1 MNEKQLSLFELPIQN
16 IKHNFTVT
24 EVDKDLEPLIHNI
37 VNELGERL
45 EGVIKNSFNLNL
57 DQSELIDALDKSFE
71 VEQLN
76 YGWLIYYKEDNKA
89 FEIYARFVNQTTSK
103 NADARKHIID
113 GFKYLER

>member
-1 MNEKQLSLFELPIQN
+1 MNERQLSLFELPIQN

-37 VNELGERL
+37 VNKLGERL
-45 EGVIKNSFNLNL
+45 EGVIKNDFHINL
-57 DQSELIDALDKSFE
+57 DQNELIDILDKSFD

-76 YGWLIYYKEDNKA
+76 YGWKLYYKSNGKTHEV
-89 FEIYARFVNQTTSK
+89 YARFVNQTTSK